1 MMTDETSTITTTTIK
16 PPRVQREE
24 LIRSMSPDDLLDLA
38 IYQSRKL
45 QEAKSMLRI
54 AAKTFRWVQ
63 KPSEAQDIDK
73 FLDNLKTIGKP

>member
-1 MMTDETSTITTTTIK
+1 MTDEAKK
-16 PPRVQREE
+16 PPRVQREDT
-24 LIRSMSPDDLLDLA
+24 IRSLPPDQLLELA

-73 FLDNLKTIGKP
+73 FLDNLRNDGKL